1 MSKRPPAHL
10 DCIAVSD
17 SGTRAE
23 EEAQPATPSFGSTVT
38 ILFSDIR
45 GFTEYTDVHGDES
58 AYTMLRLHNALVQ
71 EQLALY
77 RGHVVKTQGDS
88 FMVSFDSARTA
99 VTCAI
104 AIQKAIRE
112 ANRQRE
118 GARIEIGIGINTGEP
133 VREGADFFGGTVNL
147 ASRICA
153 VAEPG
158 QILVSETLRA
168 VAGKIDGTAFE
179 DKGEFAL
186 KGFRE
191 AQHLYGVVE
200 APAGAEPVKANPVA
214 LAAARPTAKQPAA
227 PKRAAPVAIA
237 ASTPSSVLT
246 RRRLIPAVAAVLVI
260 LVAAGGAYALS
271 RRGAPGTGT
280 AVTSTSFP
288 HGTLI
293 YQAKAAADAW
303 SASSPPT
310 ADPVGSAGV
319 TYSGGVIN
327 LNILKP
333 GGNLG
338 GELQAPA
345 LKDFALELVISAA
358 AGTDLEINWWLR
370 GTSDSGLD
378 LHIDL
383 PTETMQL
390 YWSPNVG
397 DAKVLAKDIHLTGL
411 QSGKRMAIGVV
422 ANGTNISI
430 YLNNARVAQVVEARA
445 NGGTTPGFYM
455 DGQAGTLRLESIRYF
470 AVS

>member
-1 MSKRPPAHL
+1 M
-10 DCIAVSD
+10 SD
-17 SGTRAE
+17 SGTAAG
-23 EEAQPATPSFGSTVT
+23 EEAQPATPAFGSTVT

-45 GFTEYTDVHGDES
+45 GFTEYTDANGDEA
-58 AYTMLRLHNALVQ
+58 AYTMLRLHNTLVQ

-168 VAGKIDGTAFE
+168 VAGKIEGTSFD
-179 DKGEFAL
+179 DKGDFAL

-191 AQHLYGVVE
+191 AQRLYEVVE
-200 APAGAEPVKANPVA
+200 APVGADPVNASPVST
-214 LAAARPTAKQPAA
+214 AASRPPAKQASAPQRSRLATSSPA
-227 PKRAAPVAIA
+227 PLSPRAGTRQWLIAAIA
-237 ASTPSSVLT
+237 AILVL
-246 RRRLIPAVAAVLVI
+246 
-260 LVAAGGAYALS
+260 LVAATGFYIVSHRAGA
-271 RRGAPGTGT
+271 GT
-280 AVTSTSFP
+280 AATSSSFP
-288 HGTLI
+288 HGKLV
-293 YQAKAAADAW
+293 YQARAVADTW

-319 TYSGGVIN
+319 SYPGGVIN

-345 LKDFALELVISAA
+345 LKDFALELVLSAA

-370 GTSDSGLD
+370 GTSDSGLN
-378 LHIDL
+378 LHLNL
-383 PTETMQL
+383 PTETMSL
-390 YWSPNVG
+390 DWSPNVG
-397 DAKVLAKDIHLTGL
+397 DGQRLVKDIRLTGL
-411 QSGKRMAIGVV
+411 QSGQRMAIGVV
-422 ANGTNISI
+422 ANGTSISL
-430 YLNNARVAQVVEARA
+430 YLNGKRVAQVTEARA
-445 NGGTTPGFYM
+445 NGGTTPGFYL
-455 DGQAGTLRLESIRYF
+455 DGQSGTLRLESVRYY

>member
-1 MSKRPPAHL
+1 MAGK
-10 DCIAVSD
+10 VSD
-17 SGTRAE
+17 GGTTAAGD
-23 EEAQPATPSFGSTVT
+23 EAQPATPSFGSTVT

-45 GFTEYTDVHGDES
+45 GFTEYTDANGDEA
-58 AYTMLRLHNALVQ
+58 AYTMLRLHNSLVQ

-104 AIQKAIRE
+104 AIQNAIRE
-112 ANRQRE
+112 ANRQRD

-168 VAGKIDGTAFE
+168 VAGKIEGTSFD
-179 DKGEFAL
+179 DKGDFAL

-191 AQHLYGVVE
+191 AQRLYEVVE
-200 APAGAEPVKANPVA
+200 APVGADPITANPVS
-214 LAAARPTAKQPAA
+214 LAAARPSTKRVAA
-227 PKRAAPVAIA
+227 PKRGAA
-237 ASTPSSVLT
+237 TPTQSATSSGIVP
-246 RRRLIPAVAAVLVI
+246 RRWLIPAVAAVLVL
-260 LVAAGGAYALS
+260 LVAGTGVYLVS
-271 RRGAPGTGT
+271 RRGTG
-280 AVTSTSFP
+280 AGSAASPAFS
-288 HGTLI
+288 HGKLI
-293 YQAKAAADAW
+293 YQARAAADTW

-310 ADPVGSAGV
+310 ANPVGSARV
-319 TYSGGVIN
+319 SYSDSVIN
-327 LNILKP
+327 LDILKP

-345 LKDFALELVISAA
+345 LKDYALELVISAA

-370 GTSDSGLD
+370 GTSDSGLEI
-378 LHIDL
+378 HIDL
-383 PTETMQL
+383 PTETMSL

-397 DAKVLAKDIHLTGL
+397 DAQVLVQDVRLTGL

-422 ANGTNISI
+422 ADGTKISL
-430 YLNNARVAQVVEARA
+430 YLNNTRVGQVVEPRA
-445 NGGTTPGFYM
+445 NGGTTPGFSM
-455 DGQAGTLRLESIRYF
+455 DGQAGTLRLESVRY
-470 AVS
+470 

>member
-1 MSKRPPAHL
+1 MS
-10 DCIAVSD
+10 
-17 SGTRAE
+17 E
-23 EEAQPATPSFGSTVT
+23 EPGSSPEDAGQPAAPAFGSTVT

-45 GFTEYTDVHGDES
+45 GFTEYTDAHGDEA
-58 AYTMLRLHNALVQ
+58 AYTMLRLHNTLVQ

-112 ANRQRE
+112 ANRLRA
-118 GARIEIGIGINTGEP
+118 GVSIEIGIGINTGEP

-158 QILVSETLRA
+158 QVLVSETLRA
-168 VAGKIDGTAFE
+168 VAGKMEGTAFN
-179 DKGEFAL
+179 DKGEFQL

-191 AQHLYGVVE
+191 SQRLYEVVE
-200 APAGAEPVKANPVA
+200 AASSPNPLTAKPAKPAAGAPAAERPPTPKPASPTN
-214 LAAARPTAKQPAA
+214 AAAQPATA
-227 PKRAAPVAIA
+227 LRALPQSWLIPVVAVLLVLILAGTGLYLVLRRNTGNSDAAAP
-237 ASTPSSVLT
+237 P
-246 RRRLIPAVAAVLVI
+246 
-260 LVAAGGAYALS
+260 
-271 RRGAPGTGT
+271 
-280 AVTSTSFP
+280 SFP
-288 HGTLI
+288 HGKLI
-293 YQAKAAADAW
+293 YQAHASADTW

-319 TYSGGVIN
+319 TYSGSVIN

-338 GELQAPA
+338 GQLQAPA
-345 LKDFALELVISAA
+345 LKDFALELVISAT

-370 GTSDSGLD
+370 GTTDAGLN

-383 PTETMQL
+383 PTETMSL
-390 YWSPNVG
+390 YYSPNVG
-397 DAKVLAKDIHLTGL
+397 DAQLLVKDIRLTGV
-411 QSGKRMAIGVV
+411 QSGHKMAIGVV
-422 ANGTNISI
+422 ANGTNVSL
-430 YLNNARVAQVVEARA
+430 YLNGAHVGQVVEARA

-455 DGQAGTLRLESIRYF
+455 DGQAGTLRLESIRYY

>member
-1 MSKRPPAHL
+1 MSEG
-10 DCIAVSD
+10 
-17 SGTRAE
+17 GTSAG

-45 GFTEYTDVHGDES
+45 GFTEYTDQNGDEA
-58 AYTMLRLHNALVQ
+58 AYTMLRLHNTLVQ

-104 AIQKAIRE
+104 ATQKAIRE

-168 VAGKIDGTAFE
+168 VAGKIEGTSFE
-179 DKGEFAL
+179 DKGDFAL

-191 AQHLYGVVE
+191 AQRLYEVVE
-200 APAGAEPVKANPVA
+200 APVGAEPITANPVS
-214 LAAARPTAKQPAA
+214 LAASGPSAKRVTAARPTAPPTSSHA
-227 PKRAAPVAIA
+227 PT
-237 ASTPSSVLT
+237 SSSVMT
-246 RRRLIPAVAAVLVI
+246 RGRLIPAVAVL
-260 LVAAGGAYALS
+260 LVVVVVATGLYVLSHRGGA
-271 RRGAPGTGT
+271 GAGT
-280 AVTSTSFP
+280 AATSSSFP
-288 HGTLI
+288 HGKLI
-293 YQAKAAADAW
+293 YQARAAADTW

-310 ADPVGSAGV
+310 ADPVGSARV
-319 TYSGGVIN
+319 SYSGGVIS
-327 LNILKP
+327 LDILKP

-345 LKDFALELVISAA
+345 LKDFALELVVSAA
-358 AGTDLEINWWLR
+358 TGTDLEINWWLR
-370 GTSDSGLD
+370 GTSDSGLN

-383 PTETMQL
+383 PTETMSL
-390 YWSPNVG
+390 DWSPNVG
-397 DAKVLAKDIHLTGL
+397 DAQVLVKDIRLTGL
-411 QSGKRMAIGVV
+411 QSGNRMTIGVL
-422 ANGTNISI
+422 ANGTNISLYI
-430 YLNNARVAQVVEARA
+430 NGSRVAQVVETRA

-455 DGQAGTLRLESIRYF
+455 DGQSGSLRLESVRYYT
-470 AVS
+470 VS

>member
-1 MSKRPPAHL
+1 
-10 DCIAVSD
+10 VSD
-17 SGTRAE
+17 IGTQAG

-45 GFTEYTDVHGDES
+45 GFTEYTDVYGDES
-58 AYTMLRLHNALVQ
+58 AYTMLRLHNTLVQ

-104 AIQKAIRE
+104 AIQNAIRE

-168 VAGKIDGTAFE
+168 VAGKIDGTSFE
-179 DKGEFAL
+179 DRGDFAL

-191 AQHLYGVVE
+191 AQRLYEVVE
-200 APAGAEPVKANPVA
+200 APVGVDPVKASPVS
-214 LAAARPTAKQPAA
+214 LAAARPPATPRTT
-227 PKRAAPVAIA
+227 PKSSAPVATSA
-237 ASTPSSVLT
+237 QAPTSSPNN
-246 RRRLIPAVAAVLVI
+246 RRRWLVPAAAALVVL
-260 LVAAGGAYALS
+260 LAAGTAAYVLS
-271 RRGAPGTGT
+271 HPGDPSRDVAT
-280 AVTSTSFP
+280 TSFP
-288 HGTLI
+288 HGKVI
-293 YQAKAAADAW
+293 YEALAAADTW

-319 TYSGGVIN
+319 TYSGSVIN

-338 GELQAPA
+338 GQLQAPA
-345 LKDFALELVISAA
+345 LKDFALELVITAA
-358 AGTDLEINWWLR
+358 TGTDLEINWWLR

-378 LHIDL
+378 LHIDV
-383 PTETMQL
+383 PTEAMSL

-397 DAKVLAKDIHLTGL
+397 DAQVLVKDVRLTGL
-411 QSGKRMAIGVV
+411 QSGSRMVIGVV
-422 ANGTNISI
+422 ANGTSI
-430 YLNNARVAQVVEARA
+430 TLYVNGARVGHVVESRA

-455 DGQAGTLRLESIRYF
+455 DGQAGTLRLEAIRYF
-470 AVS
+470 AVT

>member
-1 MSKRPPAHL
+1 M
-10 DCIAVSD
+10 SD
-17 SGTRAE
+17 SEAPAGEA
-23 EEAQPATPSFGSTVT
+23 AQPATPSFGSTVT

-45 GFTEYTDVHGDES
+45 GFTEYTDENGDEA
-58 AYTMLRLHNALVQ
+58 AYTMLRLHNTLVQ

-118 GARIEIGIGINTGEP
+118 GARIQIGIGINTGEP

-147 ASRICA
+147 ANRICA

-168 VAGKIDGTAFE
+168 VAGKIEGTSFE
-179 DKGEFAL
+179 DRGDFAL

-191 AQHLYGVVE
+191 AQRLYEVVE
-200 APAGAEPVKANPVA
+200 TPAGADPVKASPA
-214 LAAARPTAKQPAA
+214 TLTAARPATKPATVPTRSA
-227 PKRAAPVAIA
+227 PL
-237 ASTPSSVLT
+237 ASSAQASASSPGNQ
-246 RRRLIPAVAAVLVI
+246 RRMLIPAVAVL
-260 LVAAGGAYALS
+260 LVLLIAGGAFYVLS
-271 RRGAPGTGT
+271 HRGGSGPGAGT
-280 AVTSTSFP
+280 TASFP
-288 HGTLI
+288 HGKLV
-293 YQAKAAADAW
+293 YQARAAADTW

-319 TYSGGVIN
+319 SYTGGVIN

-338 GELQAPA
+338 GQLQAPA
-345 LKDFALELVISAA
+345 LKDFALELVVSAA
-358 AGTDLEINWWLR
+358 TGTDLEINWWLR
-370 GTSDSGLD
+370 GTTDSGLN

-383 PTETMQL
+383 PTETMSL

-397 DAKVLAKDIHLTGL
+397 DAQILVKDIRLTGL
-411 QSGKRMAIGVV
+411 QSGSRMAIGVV
-422 ANGTNISI
+422 ASGTNISL
-430 YLNNARVAQVVEARA
+430 YLNNSRVAQVVEARA

-455 DGQAGTLRLESIRYF
+455 DGQAGTLRLESVRYY

>member
-1 MSKRPPAHL
+1 MSGGETPA
-10 DCIAVSD
+10 
-17 SGTRAE
+17 G

-45 GFTEYTDVHGDES
+45 GFTEYTDVYGDES
-58 AYTMLRLHNALVQ
+58 AYTMLRLHNTLVQ

-112 ANRQRE
+112 ANHQRD
-118 GARIEIGIGINTGEP
+118 GARIEIGVGINTGEP

-191 AQHLYGVVE
+191 AQHLYEVVE
-200 APAGAEPVKANPVA
+200 APGGDDPVRAIPVA
-214 LAAARPTAKQPAA
+214 LAAARPTAKQSAA
-227 PKRAAPVAIA
+227 PKSTAPHA
-237 ASTPSSVLT
+237 ASASTSSRALPP
-246 RRRLIPAVAAVLVI
+246 RWLIPAVAALLVI
-260 LVAAGGAYALS
+260 LVAATGAYAFS
-271 RRGAPGTGT
+271 RRGPTGTGSG
-280 AVTSTSFP
+280 AASPSFP
-288 HGTLI
+288 HGKLI
-293 YQAKAAADAW
+293 YQAQAAAGTW
-303 SASSPPT
+303 SATSPPT

-319 TYSGGVIN
+319 TYTGGVIN

-345 LKDFALELVISAA
+345 LKDFALELTISAV

-370 GTSDSGLD
+370 GTSDSGLNI
-378 LHIDL
+378 HIDL

-397 DAKVLAKDIHLTGL
+397 DAKLLANDIRLTGL
-411 QSGKRMAIGVV
+411 QSGRKMTIGVV
-422 ANGTNISI
+422 ANGTNISL

>member
-1 MSKRPPAHL
+1 MR
-10 DCIAVSD
+10 
-17 SGTRAE
+17 SGGGG

-45 GFTEYTDVHGDES
+45 GFTEYTDVYGDES
-58 AYTMLRLHNALVQ
+58 AYMMLRLHNTLVQ

-104 AIQKAIRE
+104 AIQNAIRE
-112 ANRQRE
+112 ANRLRD

-133 VREGADFFGGTVNL
+133 VREGHDFFGGTVNL

-168 VAGKIDGTAFE
+168 VAGKLEGTSFV
-179 DKGEFAL
+179 DKGDFEL

-191 AQHLYGVVE
+191 PQHLYEV
-200 APAGAEPVKANPVA
+200 AEGLASPDPLKADPVS
-214 LAAARPTAKQPAA
+214 LLAARPAAKRVKPAPRAVTASAKA
-227 PKRAAPVAIA
+227 PTSTRAVPG
-237 ASTPSSVLT
+237 
-246 RRRLIPAVAAVLVI
+246 RWLIPAVAALLVLV
-260 LVAAGGAYALS
+260 LAGAGLYLFTHRSGAGNAAG
-271 RRGAPGTGT
+271 AP
-280 AVTSTSFP
+280 SFP
-288 HGTLI
+288 HGKLL
-293 YQAKAAADAW
+293 YQARAAADTW

-310 ADPVGSAGV
+310 ADPAGSASV
-319 TYSGGVIN
+319 SYSGSIIN

-345 LKDFALELVISAA
+345 LKDYALELVLSAA

-370 GTSDSGLD
+370 GTSDSGLNV
-378 LHIDL
+378 HIDL
-383 PTETMQL
+383 PTETMSL

-397 DAKVLAKDIHLTGL
+397 DQQALVRDIRLTGL
-411 QSGKRMAIGVV
+411 QSGKKMAIGVV
-422 ANGTNISI
+422 ADGTNVSL
-430 YLNNARVAQVVEARA
+430 YLNNARVGQVVEARA

-455 DGQAGTLRLESIRYF
+455 DGQSGTLRLESVRYF

>member
-1 MSKRPPAHL
+1 MNDGETVA
-10 DCIAVSD
+10 
-17 SGTRAE
+17 G
-23 EEAQPATPSFGSTVT
+23 EEAQPAAPSFGSTVT

-45 GFTEYTDVHGDES
+45 GFTEYTDVYGDES

-112 ANRQRE
+112 ANRQRK

-168 VAGKIDGTAFE
+168 VAGKIDGTSFE

-191 AQHLYGVVE
+191 AQRLYGVVE
-200 APAGAEPVKANPVA
+200 APVGAEPVKANPVA
-214 LAAARPTAKQPAA
+214 LAAARPTAKRPAP
-227 PKRAAPVAIA
+227 PKRGAPVAIA
-237 ASTPSSVLT
+237 GPISSDVLT

-260 LVAAGGAYALS
+260 LVAVAGAYAFS
-271 RRGAPGTGT
+271 HRGATGTGT
-280 AVTSTSFP
+280 VATSTSFP
-288 HGTLI
+288 HGKLI
-293 YQAKAAADAW
+293 YQSQAAVDTW
-303 SASSPPT
+303 SRTSPPT

-327 LNILKP
+327 LSILKT

-338 GELQAPA
+338 GQLQAPA

-370 GTSDSGLD
+370 GTSDSGLN

-390 YWSPNVG
+390 FWSPNVG
-397 DAKVLAKDIHLTGL
+397 DAQVLVQDIHLTGL

-430 YLNNARVAQVVEARA
+430 YLNNSRVAQVGEARA

-470 AVS
+470 AVT

>member
-1 MSKRPPAHL
+1 MSDGETLA
-10 DCIAVSD
+10 
-17 SGTRAE
+17 G

-45 GFTEYTDVHGDES
+45 GFTEYTDVYGDES
-58 AYTMLRLHNALVQ
+58 AYTMLRLHNTLVQ

-99 VTCAI
+99 VTCAT

-112 ANRQRE
+112 ANHQRD

-168 VAGKIDGTAFE
+168 VAGKIDGTSFE

-191 AQHLYGVVE
+191 AQHLYEVVE
-200 APAGAEPVKANPVA
+200 APVGEHPVRANPVT
-214 LAAARPTAKQPAA
+214 LAAARPTAKQSAA
-227 PKRAAPVAIA
+227 PKSAAPVATI
-237 ASTPSSVLT
+237 ASTSSSGLP
-246 RRRLIPAVAAVLVI
+246 RRWLIPAMAALLVI
-260 LVAAGGAYALS
+260 LVAAAGAYALS
-271 RRGAPGTGT
+271 RRGAAGTGPGP
-280 AVTSTSFP
+280 TSSSFP
-288 HGTLI
+288 HGKLI
-293 YQAKAAADAW
+293 YQARAAADTW
-303 SASSPPT
+303 SPTSPPT
-310 ADPVGSAGV
+310 ADPIGSAGV

-338 GELQAPA
+338 GELQGPA

-370 GTSDSGLD
+370 GTSDSGLN

-397 DAKVLAKDIHLTGL
+397 DAKLLVQDIRLTGL
-411 QSGKRMAIGVV
+411 QSGRKMTIGVV
-422 ANGTNISI
+422 ADGTNISL